1 MEEVRWLI
9 NSRAMY
15 RMSNKVAGKDYHYWE
30 RQHDMDS
37 SQVSFGLAFVA
48 GLLSF
53 LSPCML
59 PLVPIFLAQLVGQS
73 AYQSTGGQDDR
84 PTRFVTLLHA
94 TMFVLGFTLTF
105 VALGATASTLGSF
118 LRAYQFQ
125 LRQVGGIILII
136 IGLHL
141 AGVLKL
147 PWLYQQ
153 KRFAFRPTR
162 PSYPASLLIGVIFA
176 IGWTPC
182 ISLVLGSV
190 LGLAATA
197 ATLQQGVLL
206 LLFYSLGMGLPFL
219 LLGLGLDQVSRF
231 LKWLKPHLGKI
242 EVGTG
247 VVMILLGIM
256 IYFNWLVYLNRYVT
270 PFIRL

>member
-1 MEEVRWLI
+1 
-9 NSRAMY
+9 
-15 RMSNKVAGKDYHYWE
+15 
-30 RQHDMDS
+30 MDP
-37 SQVSFGLAFVA
+37 SQVSFGIAFVA
-48 GLLSF
+48 GLASF

-59 PLVPIFLAQLVGQS
+59 PLVPIYLAQLVGQS
-73 AYQSTGGQDDR
+73 VSQSAGGEDIL
-84 PTRFVTLLHA
+84 PARFVTFLHSI
-94 TMFVLGFTLTF
+94 MFVLGFTLAF

-125 LRQVGGIILII
+125 LRQIGGIFLVI

-147 PWLYQQ
+147 PFLYWQ

-162 PSYPASLLIGVIFA
+162 PSYPTSLLIGIIFA

-182 ISLVLGSV
+182 ISLLLGSI

-197 ATLQQGVLL
+197 TTLRQGVLL

-219 LLGLGLDQVSRF
+219 LLGLSLDRVSKF
-231 LKWLKPHLGKI
+231 LKLLKPHLGKI

-247 VVMILLGIM
+247 VVMILTGVM
-256 IYFNWLVYLNRYVT
+256 IYFNWLVYLNRYFV
-270 PFIRL
+270 PFVRL